1 MDSPL
6 ASVGLPVALV
16 VVMLGL
22 GLGLT
27 IDDFRR
33 TARHPKAVAVAL
45 GAQLLVLPALA
56 FALVSTVEPEPAI
69 AVGMM
74 LLAASPGGTTANLF
88 SHLFN
93 GDIAL
98 NITLTAINSVI
109 AVVTLP
115 IVVNLAV
122 AYFDPAGEEQLG
134 LQLSKT
140 IEVFA
145 VVLVP
150 VAIGM
155 LLRSRFPD
163 LASRAYRPVRML
175 SVVLLVAVIVGALLA
190 EHANLVGY
198 LGEVGALTATFC
210 VLSLSVGYL
219 LPRLAGVT
227 QKQAMASAF
236 EVGIHNSTLAIAI
249 AISVLDNEQLAV
261 PAAVYGIVMFPL
273 AAVAGFV
280 LTRVHEKESTQ
291 SHAHAASRR

>member
-1 MDSPL
+1 MDSAL
-6 ASVGLPVALV
+6 ASVGLPAALV

-122 AYFDPAGEEQLG
+122 AHFDPAGEEQLG
-134 LQLSKT
+134 LQLTKT

-155 LLRSRFPD
+155 LVRSRFPD

-280 LTRVHEKESTQ
+280 LTRVHARESTQ